1 MKLPNLCYTSN
12 LIVYEMNLVGLS
24 MPFDHLMR
32 RYPYHSSIIYKQH
45 QSEGFEPFEPPPQKK
60 SCPLNY
66 PISNGDVRP
75 SLRASRPWQP
85 KGLGQVSHIE
95 SQVRFDV
102 AGGSILHLVSS
113 DQKTGI
119 RRASWSGVNTR
130 KNNFG
135 EHLSCETPTAGKILV
150 QNPNY
155 VKFIHGQNKTTPKHR
170 F

>member
-12 LIVYEMNLVGLS
+12 LIVYEMNLVGFS
-24 MPFDHLMR
+24 MPSDHLMR
-32 RYPYHSSIIYKQH
+32 RYPYHSSVIYKQH
-45 QSEGFEPFEPPPQKK
+45 QSEGFWTIRTLKK
-60 SCPLNY
+60 NPSCPLNC

-95 SQVRFDV
+95 SQVRFDL
-102 AGGSILHLVSS
+102 AGGSILRLVSS

-130 KNNFG
+130 LAIFAG
-135 EHLSCETPTAGKILV
+135 EMVAYVFFYHLERIILV
-150 QNPNY
+150 STCP
-155 VKFIHGQNKTTPKHR
+155 VKPPRQGKF
-170 F
+170 